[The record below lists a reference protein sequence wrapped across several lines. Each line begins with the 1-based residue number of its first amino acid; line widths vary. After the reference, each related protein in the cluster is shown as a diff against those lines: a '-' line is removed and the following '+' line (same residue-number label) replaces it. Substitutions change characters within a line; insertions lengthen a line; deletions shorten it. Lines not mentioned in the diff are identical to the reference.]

1 MSETDRFDSL
11 LMNIAQTQRGIEP
24 LLDTVFSFLRRK
36 TDFFTGASPEM
47 VEETIL
53 KCVRKQAH
61 VAEKDQLA
69 KKQQEDEKR
78 RKKAAEDALKKKK
91 KDETEKAARAAAAAV
106 EPPRFEEIVEDDE
119 PTPVVEAKQSVKQEE
134 AKEEEAAVDADKEED
149 EEDSG
154 PRTLPALM
162 FALRLMMCSY

>member
-1 MSETDRFDSL
+1 MSETDRFDAL

-36 TDFFTGASPEM
+36 TDFFTGATPEM

-61 VAEKDQLA
+61 VAEKDQLL
-69 KKQQEDEKR
+69 KKQQEEEKR

-91 KDETEKAARAAAAAV
+91 KDEAAEKAAV
-106 EPPRFEEIVEDDE
+106 ESSRFEEIIEDEEPKPAAVE
-119 PTPVVEAKQSVKQEE
+119 TKQPVKK
-134 AKEEEAAVDADKEED
+134 EAAVADAVVADTDKEGD

-154 PRTLPALM
+154 PRTLLH
-162 FALRLMMCSY
+162 